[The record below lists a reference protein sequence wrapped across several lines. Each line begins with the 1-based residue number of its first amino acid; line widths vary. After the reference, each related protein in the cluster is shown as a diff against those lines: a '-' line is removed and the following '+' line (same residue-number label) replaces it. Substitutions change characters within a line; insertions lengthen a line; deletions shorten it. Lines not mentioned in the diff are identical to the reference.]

1 VAYSL
6 GGLSLVLI
14 VVAVSS
20 LNVALP
26 TLVREL
32 GGSAEAVGEWLNSFV
47 QAGVEHL
54 VIRIAGDHS
63 RHLEQI
69 ARVRAQFDW

>member
-1 VAYSL
+1 
-6 GGLSLVLI
+6 
-14 VVAVSS
+14 
-20 LNVALP
+20 VALP